1 MITTMDDIDS
11 LFPYFAFTYDAEGGD
26 FYNALNV
33 STFDPYVI
41 IEKIC

>member
-11 LFPYFAFTYDAEGGD
+11 LFPYFALTYDGD
-26 FYNALNV
+26 FYEALNI